1 MEFVKVFWYLY
12 MGGNSSYL
20 ISEACSELFDQVKLT
35 IENDTAD
42 RVQSEKCIVP
52 SERNFI

>member
-1 MEFVKVFWYLY
+1 MEFVKVYWYVY

-20 ISEACSELFDQVKLT
+20 KSEAGSELFDQVKLT

-42 RVQSEKCIVP
+42 RVQPEKCVVP